1 VPLLGIKPDLNPLVA
16 NMQGIAKLDCVTVWL
31 TCKNKKMMVSLSL
44 TPERDGGVYTRE
56 DPPTTTVCVMRDG
69 VAVID
74 EVIDVGVLVGHA
86 CHATEDIMED
96 IIEDD
101 IDIDIDIDIEDI
113 IEDIIGFAIWDDM
126 GGAAT

>member
-1 VPLLGIKPDLNPLVA
+1 MGNWLL
-16 NMQGIAKLDCVTVWL
+16 
-31 TCKNKKMMVSLSL
+31 
-44 TPERDGGVYTRE
+44 
-56 DPPTTTVCVMRDG
+56 TVCVAIGEVGHPVDMGVATAESVMRDG

>member
-56 DPPTTTVCVMRDG
+56 DPPTTTFN
-69 VAVID
+69 
-74 EVIDVGVLVGHA
+74 VLAGS
-86 CHATEDIMED
+86 
-96 IIEDD
+96 
-101 IDIDIDIDIEDI
+101 IDIWE
-113 IEDIIGFAIWDDM
+113 IGYSQYAWPLVKLATRWIWVWPQPK
-126 GGAAT
+126 A